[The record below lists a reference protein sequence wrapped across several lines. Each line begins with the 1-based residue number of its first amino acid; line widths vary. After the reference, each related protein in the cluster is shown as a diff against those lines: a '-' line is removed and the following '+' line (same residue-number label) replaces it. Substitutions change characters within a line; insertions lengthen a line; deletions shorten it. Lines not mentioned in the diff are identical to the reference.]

1 MNSCLI
7 SRAARNLRRS
17 IGLAL
22 LLGAS
27 FASAQAWPVKPIRV
41 LVPFPAG
48 STTDTVGRVVAEQL
62 RKTGQTVIVE
72 NKVGANG
79 VLGATEVARSP
90 ADGYTIMVTNSSSVT
105 INPQLYKKLG
115 YETKD
120 FAPVMMM
127 VSAPFTMVVNPASE
141 RTASVQTMADL
152 VALAKSRPGV
162 LTYGSAGPGN
172 LAHLGFQAINNRAG
186 IQTIHV
192 PYKSAAAAQLGMLGK
207 EIDALLDPP
216 SGVPHIKSGK
226 LRALAVTGSKR
237 WRDLP
242 DVPTMA
248 EAGVAGVDI
257 TFWLGVLVPAA
268 TPAPVIQAIAT
279 SLAGI
284 RDDPKAM
291 QILQNQGNVDLLEPQ
306 AFAARVRGEVQTWG
320 ELIRRENI
328 QLD

>member
-1 MNSCLI
+1 MNPSSFSRCL
-7 SRAARNLRRS
+7 SGVL
-17 IGLAL
+17 GLAL
-22 LLGAS
+22 MLCAS
-27 FASAQAWPVKPIRV
+27 AASAQAWPSKPIRV

-48 STTDTVGRVVAEQL
+48 STTDAVGRVVAEQL
-62 RKTGQTVIVE
+62 RKTGQTVIVD
-72 NKVGANG
+72 NKIGANG
-79 VLGATEVARSP
+79 VLGASEMARAP

-105 INPQLYKKLG
+105 VNPQLYKKLG
-115 YETKD
+115 YDTKD

-127 VSAPFTMVVNPASE
+127 VSAPFILVVNPGNE
-141 RTASVQTMADL
+141 RTASINTVADL
-152 VALAKSRPGV
+152 VAVAKARPGV

-172 LAHLGFQAINNRAG
+172 LAHLGFQTLNNRAG
-186 IQTIHV
+186 LQTIHV

-226 LRALAVTGSKR
+226 LRALAVTGTKR

-248 EAGVAGVDI
+248 EAGLPGIDI

-268 TPAPVIQAIAT
+268 TPAPVIQAIA
-279 SLAGI
+279 SALAGV
-284 RDDPKAM
+284 RDDPKGM
-291 QILQNQGNVDLLEPQ
+291 QILQNQGNVDLMEPQ
-306 AFAARVRGEVQTWG
+306 AFAARVRSEVQAWGEV
-320 ELIRRENI
+320 IRRENI